1 MRLQSSLRIKRQA
14 VMRDTGRSWAI
25 TNGPLFLSV
34 FFFVIGTMSL
44 AADHNKFLHLELSK
58 AISKPVA
65 YDSQGYGYLLVPSS
79 SSDGGQSVTLKV
91 SLNPYPELISDFSVT
106 VSLPAL
112 FEMTELSLF
121 SAGLVVDRQDRLHII
136 WTTREGLT
144 GYSAIETQRLRNGLT
159 KPRWLNP
166 VSQVEGGITL
176 AQVRSWAGDIVCA
189 PDGGVWL
196 TWTTG
201 RVSDLE
207 VTVHL
212 GTVRDG
218 SWQSVELERGEGL
231 YPATLLFSED
241 GDSFHVACGDTK
253 GGTHYLEGRISEL
266 ENGTWRFQ
274 RRHSGYRPALTETPD
289 GILSVHESGNTLKY
303 TFPKS
308 ESGRSYRLTALDSRF
323 EWDTVHSPRLV
334 LDSYRV
340 PWLFFIDATRQHVFY
355 SRWLGTKWSPVM
367 NGFWLTRNTARFEDN
382 HLSIDWLG
390 VEPGVGALK
399 SSIGL
404 VIGHTSQFPTTR
416 FDVIRVPSLK
426 SDPATKI
433 LFLDLKEIQDMDGV
447 EVQVNTAHKFSG
459 NPVIAAGRSGEFDS
473 QGAASLRV
481 IKENTV
487 FRAWYSGLFREPG
500 SQWPKSGP
508 VPMVRVGYAE
518 SDDGRSFE
526 KKRLGLS
533 SFGGN
538 DDTNM
543 VVGLPTTPIFRPIVP
558 TGMHVDLLDPDP
570 TRRYKFLTWT
580 STPPLRNRVGAATVQ
595 SDEEQTW
602 RLWTS
607 SDGLRWREASRG
619 GIRFPAGMPSS
630 FSPQSLFHDAD
641 ERDPGRKYKA
651 YGFIGLNNDRRGAGY
666 GFSADASEWTADPRN
681 PIFDAWAR
689 ATPVVRSGKV
699 EQIHDVVV
707 WKYHQYYL
715 AFYQYQRSGT
725 NMTVELAMSRD
736 GENFTYIQ
744 PGEEVVR
751 RGAVGEWDSDMI
763 APSVPLVD
771 VDEIKIYYSGYRFSK
786 TKLIEGER
794 ACGLATIRMDGFTH
808 LRLEGDQ
815 KKGIVTTIPVERGSA
830 TDLYINASCGQG
842 SGLEVELIDPESGV
856 FLTGYSREEC
866 TPLETDSLAYRVVW
880 GDRRLKDV
888 RNASFQIRF
897 HFTKGRMSPNLY
909 SFEFRQDR

>member
-1 MRLQSSLRIKRQA
+1 
-14 VMRDTGRSWAI
+14 MRDTGRSWVIARV
-25 TNGPLFLSV
+25 PLFWSV
-34 FFFVIGTMSL
+34 FFLVAGTARL
-44 AADHNKFLHLELSK
+44 EADHNKFLNLEFSK

-65 YDSQGYGYLLVPSS
+65 CDSQGYGYLLVPSPS
-79 SSDGGQSVTLKV
+79 SEGGQGVTLKV
-91 SLNPYPELISDFSVT
+91 SQKPHPKSISDFSVT
-106 VSLPAL
+106 VSLPV
-112 FEMTELSLF
+112 LSDTNGLSFF
-121 SAGLVVDRQDRLHII
+121 SAGLVVDPQDQLHII
-136 WTTREGLT
+136 WTTRQGLT
-144 GYSAIETQRLRNGLT
+144 AYSAVETQPLRNGPT

-166 VSQVEGGITL
+166 VSQEEGGITL
-176 AQVRSWAGDIVCA
+176 AKAWSWAGDIVRA

-201 RVSDLE
+201 RASDSE

-218 SWQSVELERGEGL
+218 AWQSVELGRGKGL

-266 ENGTWRFQ
+266 KNRTWRLQ
-274 RRHSGYRPALTETPD
+274 RSHSGHRPALTETPR
-289 GILSVHESGNTLKY
+289 GILAVHESGDTLKY
-303 TFPKS
+303 TFP
-308 ESGRSYRLTALDSRF
+308 EREPRRSNTLTALDSRF
-323 EWDTVHSPRLV
+323 EWDTVHSPRSV
-334 LDSYRV
+334 LDPYRV

-355 SRWLGTKWSPVM
+355 SRWLGTKWSPIM

-390 VEPGVGALK
+390 VEPGVGADK

-404 VIGHTSQFPTTR
+404 VIGHTSQFPTTL
-416 FDVIRVPSLK
+416 FDIIRVPSLK

-433 LFLDLKEIQDMDGV
+433 LFLDLKEIQYIDGV
-447 EVQVNTAHKFSG
+447 EVKVNTARKFSG
-459 NPVIAAGRSGEFDS
+459 NPVIAAGRPGEFDS
-473 QGAASLRV
+473 QGASSLRV
-481 IKENTV
+481 IKENSV

-500 SQWPKSGP
+500 SEWPKSGP
-508 VPMVRVGYAE
+508 VPSVRVGYAE
-518 SDDGRSFE
+518 SADGRSFE

-533 SFGGN
+533 SFGEN

-543 VVGLPTTPIFRPIVP
+543 VVGLPTTPIYRPIVP
-558 TGMHVDLLDPDP
+558 TGMHVDSLDPDP

-580 STPPLRNRVGAATVQ
+580 STPPSRSRVGAATVQ

-607 SDGLRWREASRG
+607 SDGLRWREASCG

-630 FSPQSLFHDAD
+630 FSPQALFHDPD
-641 ERDPGRKYKA
+641 ERDPSRKYKA

-751 RGAVGEWDSDMI
+751 RGAAGEWDSDMI

-771 VDEIKIYYSGYRFSK
+771 VDEIKVYYSGYRFSK

-794 ACGLATIRMDGFTH
+794 ACGLATLRLDGFSH
-808 LRLEGDQ
+808 LRLEDGQ
-815 KKGIVTTIPVERGSA
+815 KKGLVTTIPVERGSA

-842 SGLEVELIDPESGV
+842 SSLEVELIDPESGIV
-856 FLTGYSREEC
+856 LTGYSREEC
-866 TPLETDSLAYRVVW
+866 TSLKTDSLAYRVVW
-880 GDRRLKDV
+880 GNRRLSDIN
-888 RNASFQIRF
+888 NASFQIRF
-897 HFTKGRMSPNLY
+897 HFTKGRVSPNLY